1 MKKIFFA
8 LAALVFAFTGC
19 SQEEDAIQVSEKK
32 AIKVVVNMDKPG
44 FGEDTRAPRQGWEY
58 GDEVVVMLDDD
69 LEHLISL
76 MYNETSWHV
85 MVMFFD
91 DATGQWAPKFSKPG
105 KVDEAATAEYL
116 ASLPSSGDLKAIY
129 CSSGIYG
136 AKPYPDDAETV
147 EDLEAIEIIS
157 YARNNVDNN
166 DNPYPLGECVM
177 TCEEGGIYSKIDGE
191 LTLTI
196 TMKPQVAQFT
206 IKNLSDDEEGKTSE
220 GLEVGVA
227 GGNLITYAGGTINKT
242 EGIILDP
249 LVHLDGYNAC
259 WVHPN
264 TDGISIYASV
274 DAETNE
280 FADYETYTFYVGDD
294 YYRDFNCN
302 EYKSRIY
309 NGAAIIMDGPYTDGA
324 ESKWGEPE

>member
-8 LAALVFAFTGC
+8 LAALVLAFTGC

-32 AIKVVVNMDKPG
+32 AVKVVVNMDKPG
-44 FGEDTRAPRQGWEY
+44 FGEDTRAARTGWED
-58 GDEVVVMLDDD
+58 GDQVIVVLNND

-76 MYNETSWHV
+76 MYDGTGWKEIV
-85 MVMFFD
+85 RFFNVY
-91 DATGQWAPKFSKPG
+91 GEWAPKFSKPG
-105 KVDEAATAEYL
+105 QVDEAATAVYL

-129 CSSGIYG
+129 CSSGISDF
-136 AKPYPDDAETV
+136 APIPEDAEDAAQLTGI
-147 EDLEAIEIIS
+147 DIIS
-157 YARNNVDNN
+157 FARDNVDNN
-166 DNPYPLGECVM
+166 DNPYPYGECIM
-177 TCEEGGIYSKIDGE
+177 TCEDGDYSVSEGV

-196 TMKPQVAQFT
+196 TMIPQVAQFT
-206 IKNLSDDEEGKTSE
+206 IRGLEDDEEGKTNE

-227 GGNLITYAGGTINKT
+227 GGNLITYAGGTIT
-242 EGIILDP
+242 PTGIILDP
-249 LVHLDGYNAC
+249 LYHLDAYNPC

-280 FADYETYTFYVGDD
+280 FDVHETYTFYVGDD

-324 ESKWGEPE
+324 ETKWGAPE